1 MQSLKSRL
9 IYGMIG
15 GMVVLLIG
23 FDFVIYNII
32 SRVLYNQFDT
42 SLESAARIISAS
54 VERKSYGIGLEIN
67 INLIPEFAGNTK
79 TAYYEF
85 WKENGTSIK
94 KSPSL
99 GSEELIWFYPEEE
112 HITAFKSFVMNDGR
126 SFRAIAFNFQI
137 PEYSDKPTAPETLT
151 LVVARDA
158 ENMLAHLS
166 FLKYL
171 LSTASAVIIGFVCA
185 VATLVVKRGLAP
197 LSSVAR
203 QIEGIGEDNL
213 KSRISG
219 QNLPTE
225 LMPIQKQLNSLLAR
239 LDASFERERSFNA
252 NVAHELR
259 TPLAGMRSIIDVT
272 LTRERDGGEYRN
284 ALSESL
290 SITNDMEELVGKLLM
305 LARIENGQMNFSK
318 EQIKPV
324 ELIDKCWQSFSD
336 KAAASKIIFE
346 NRLDKNLILNSDIT
360 ALSIIASNLLDNA
373 AEYTNRGGKI
383 WVTARTLDTGVEIIF
398 ANTGNQ
404 LTEQQ
409 AQTVFDCYWQGDKA
423 RSSTGVHFGLGL
435 ALVKQI
441 VELLGGKIQAHTND
455 LFSVQIYLPMS

>member
-9 IYGMIG
+9 MYGMIG

-32 SRVLYNQFDT
+32 SRALYNQFDT
-42 SLESAARIISAS
+42 SLESAARLISAS
-54 VERKSYGIGLEIN
+54 VEQKDHGIKLEID

-79 TAYYEF
+79 TAFYEF
-85 WKENGTSIK
+85 WKEDGTAIK

-99 GSEELIWFYPEEE
+99 GSNELIWFKSEE
-112 HITAFKSFVMNDGR
+112 HTPDFRTFVMNDGR
-126 SFRAIAFNFQI
+126 IFRAVAFNFQI
-137 PEYSDKPTAPETLT
+137 PEDTDKPSAPESFI

-158 ENMLAHLS
+158 GGLLAHLS

-171 LSTASAVIIGFVCA
+171 LSIASAVIIGLACA
-185 VATLVVKRGLAP
+185 VAMVVVKKGLAP

-203 QIEGIGEDNL
+203 QIESIGEDNL

-219 QNLPTE
+219 RNLPTE
-225 LMPIQKQLNSLLAR
+225 LLPIQKQLNSLLAR

-272 LTRERDGGEYRN
+272 LMRERDGTEYRN
-284 ALSESL
+284 ALSDSL
-290 SITNDMEELVGKLLM
+290 SITNDMEQLVTKLLM
-305 LARIENGQMNFSK
+305 LTRIENGQMVFSA
-318 EQIKPV
+318 EQIKPA
-324 ELIDKCWQSFSD
+324 EIIDKCWQSFSD
-336 KAAASKIIFE
+336 KAAAAGIIFE
-346 NRLDKNLILNSDIT
+346 NRLDKNLIWNSDAT

-383 WVTARTLDTGVEIIF
+383 WVTAKSSETGIEIIF
-398 ANTGNQ
+398 ENTGNQ

-435 ALVKQI
+435 ALVKRI
-441 VELLGGKIQAHTND
+441 VELLGGTIQAHTND
-455 LFSVQIYLPMS
+455 LFSIRIYLPAV